1 VGSRLLYETDGP
13 VDEVDPG
20 PNDALSGNSRLD
32 AKTFGLMTAL
42 QVLTAAVLL
51 WIRRRSWTD
60 HNVIDSGVTLWGGRI
75 PTLSRVIRAKIG
87 IRDAAG
93 AE

>member
-1 VGSRLLYETDGP
+1 MGSRLLYETDGP

-20 PNDALSGNSRLD
+20 PNRRSTGNRRLD

-51 WIRRRSWTD
+51 RIRRRSWTD
-60 HNVIDSGVTLWGGRI
+60 HNVSDSGVTL
-75 PTLSRVIRAKIG
+75 
-87 IRDAAG
+87 
-93 AE
+93 